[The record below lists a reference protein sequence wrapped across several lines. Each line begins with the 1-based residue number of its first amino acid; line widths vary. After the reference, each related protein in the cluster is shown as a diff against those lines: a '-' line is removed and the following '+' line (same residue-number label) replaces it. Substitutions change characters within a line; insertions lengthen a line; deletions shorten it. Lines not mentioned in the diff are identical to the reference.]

1 MKKFLLL
8 IIILLLIVF
17 GVGWFALPKMVENG
31 LENYLAEKVPSE
43 KIEVKMDL
51 QNPLLLLA
59 GTVDHIRA
67 DGSRVAL
74 DSLTYDRLTIDLR
87 NVKFNMRKLLADHRF
102 EPESIGGGTLG
113 ATLTVADL
121 QTYLQEHVDNIDNL
135 QVRIDDHQ
143 INVTGN
149 VDLAGLLSGTV
160 LVSGEPLLYDNVL
173 QICPTDLK
181 FNNMGFA
188 GVTTNFMK
196 PIKVYDFRDFP
207 WPVTANKVELS
218 NHSVVMTA
226 VVR

>member
-17 GVGWFALPKMVENG
+17 GIGWFALPKMVESG
-31 LENYLAEKVPSE
+31 LEGYLAEKVPSE

-59 GTVDHIRA
+59 GTVSHIRA
-67 DGSRVAL
+67 DGSRVTL
-74 DSLTYDRLTIDLR
+74 DPLTYDHLTIDL
-87 NVKFNMRKLLADHRF
+87 NHVKFNMLKLVTEHRF

-113 ATLTVADL
+113 ATLTAADL
-121 QTYLQEHVDNIDNL
+121 QTYLQGRVDNIDNL
-135 QVRIDDHQ
+135 QVEIDDRQ
-143 INVTGN
+143 INVTGD

-173 QICPTDLK
+173 QIRPTDLK

-188 GVTTNFMK
+188 GVATNFMK

-207 WPVTANKVELS
+207 WLVTANKVELS

-226 VVR
+226 LVR

>member
-1 MKKFLLL
+1 MKKFFLL

-31 LENYLAEKVPSE
+31 LESYLAEKVPSE
-43 KIEVKMDL
+43 KMEVKMDL

-59 GTVDHIRA
+59 GTVSHIRA

-74 DSLTYDRLTIDLR
+74 D
-87 NVKFNMRKLLADHRF
+87 
-102 EPESIGGGTLG
+102 
-113 ATLTVADL
+113 L
-121 QTYLQEHVDNIDNL
+121 QTYLQGHVDNIDNL
-135 QVRIDDHQ
+135 QVKIDDRQ

-173 QICPTDLK
+173 QIRPTDLK

-226 VVR
+226 LVR